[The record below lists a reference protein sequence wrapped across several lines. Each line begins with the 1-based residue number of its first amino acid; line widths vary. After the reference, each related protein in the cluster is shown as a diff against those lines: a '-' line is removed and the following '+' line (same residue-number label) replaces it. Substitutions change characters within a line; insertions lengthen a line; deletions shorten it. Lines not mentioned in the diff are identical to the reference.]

1 MDEGNMYFF
10 LYLAESPRSIINFG
24 EIPDGEYEQKVRNE
38 VDMEHR
44 YALIVGIDH
53 YNDTNHFIPLRFAQA
68 DARALYELLIDPER
82 GGWNSE
88 DVVFLS
94 GEAATRDEIESQL
107 REIFLVRAQAGDLVV
122 FYFAGHAFLDPA
134 TRDGYLA
141 LRTTLADRPVTGL
154 HVPTY
159 IDHYLYDSKASNILT
174 IVDIAHAGAGWR
186 QQKNPA
192 DTSQLF
198 GQALLDLP
206 RTHGRVIITSQRIG
220 EVSQREM
227 EQGHGIFMSHLLDAL
242 EGEAANPRTGRITLG
257 TLYDYLDETMHQNMT
272 QYPQKFG
279 FEHGSMV
286 LIEWAEWKTASAPQP
301 PGKGHRIIGV
311 EVTPLHILM
320 GHQGHVD
327 DVVFSPDGTRIA
339 SCGEDMTVRL
349 WSTESGE
356 LLSTLSGHEGA
367 VMGVDISPDGKCIAS
382 CSEDKTVRLWD
393 LKTGE
398 TTAILQGHSGA
409 VWTVAYSLDNLMLAS
424 CSNDETVRI
433 WNPATGETPQVL
445 QGHHNVV
452 VGVDFSYDSRL
463 LASCSFDK
471 TICLWDV
478 SNGKLQ
484 RRIRY
489 SDIVYGVAWSPDGA
503 LLASCSAD
511 GTICLWDSANGQI
524 VHTLTGHDGAVWT
537 VDFSPDGRLLVSG
550 SEDGSLRLWDV
561 QQGRELQ
568 TINHR
573 IEVYGVVFGAKG
585 LLANSA
591 EDGAVRVW
599 QTEVVEGY

>member
-1 MDEGNMYFF
+1 
-10 LYLAESPRSIINFG
+10 
-24 EIPDGEYEQKVRNE
+24 
-38 VDMEHR
+38 MEHR

-53 YNDTNHFIPLRFAQA
+53 YNDTAHFIPLPFAQA

-82 GGWNSE
+82 GGWKAE
-88 DVVFLS
+88 DVVYLA

-107 REIFLVRAQAGDLVV
+107 RELCLVRAEADDLVLC
-122 FYFAGHAFLDPA
+122 YFAGHAFLDLA

-141 LRTTLADRPVTGL
+141 LRTTSADRPVTGL
-154 HVPTY
+154 HVPTFV
-159 IDHYLYDSKASNILT
+159 DHYLYDSKAGNILT
-174 IVDIAHAGAGWR
+174 LLDIAHAGPGWR
-186 QQKNPA
+186 QQKDAEDPGL
-192 DTSQLF
+192 LF
-198 GQALLDLP
+198 GQSGGRNEFGRDKSGP
-206 RTHGRVIITSQRIG
+206 YGRRQGRVIIASRRMG
-220 EVSQREM
+220 EVSQEQM
-227 EQGHGIFMSHLLDAL
+227 EQGHGVFMAHLLDAL

-257 TLYDYLDETMHQNMT
+257 TLYDYLDETMSWEEE

-286 LIEWAEWKTASAPQP
+286 LIEWPEWKTASAPQP
-301 PGKGHRIIGV
+301 LSKGRRVAGV

-327 DVVFSPDGTRIA
+327 DVVFSPDGSQIA

-349 WSTESGE
+349 WSTISGA
-356 LLSTLSGHEGA
+356 LLQTLTGHEGA
-367 VMGVDISPDGKCIAS
+367 VMGVDISPDGKRIAS

-393 LKTGE
+393 AFTGE
-398 TTAILQGHSGA
+398 ARGVLEGHSSA
-409 VWTVAYSLDNLMLAS
+409 VWTVAYALDHRMLAS
-424 CSNDETVRI
+424 CSNDESVRI
-433 WNPATGETPQVL
+433 WEPMTGETLQVL

-463 LASCSFDK
+463 LASCSFGK

-478 SNGKLQ
+478 SNGVLQ
-484 RRIRY
+484 RRLRY
-489 SDIVYGVAWSPDGA
+489 SDIVYGVAWSPDGT
-503 LLASCSAD
+503 LLASCSSD
-511 GTICLWDSANGQI
+511 GAICLWDSSTGQI
-524 VHTLTGHDGAVWT
+524 VQTLTGHDGAVWT
-537 VDFSPDGRLLVSG
+537 VDFSADGRLLVSG

-568 TINHR
+568 VINHR
-573 IEVYGVVFGAKG
+573 IEVYGVVFGANG

-599 QTEVVEGY
+599 QTEVIDG